1 MFGAVGGGRSDLH
14 VHAEKG
20 HRYLR
25 MFRGL
30 HRVTQ

>member
-1 MFGAVGGGRSDLH
+1 MFGAVGGGRRDLH

-25 MFRGL
+25 MFRGV